1 MKNIF
6 LVPNT
11 KKDVEYRVT
20 RAVAQKLASLD
31 LSVFMLNLY
40 NDSGIDE
47 CVYVDDI
54 PQCAELVLVIGG
66 DGSFIDAAGFAIKN
80 DIPILGINLGKVGY
94 LSEIEPSD
102 LSALENLTVGEYTID
117 NKMLLEVSSENDKG
131 KLENKLSVND
141 VVLSHPSYLG
151 IADFVLIS
159 KEGGVRYRADG
170 IVVSTPAGSTAYS
183 LSAGGPIVSHGAN
196 AIIVTPIA
204 PHSFFNRSIVFGE
217 SEEIRIKNT
226 SADSLNLS
234 LDGRFCHVLSPGEK
248 CTIKASKK
256 KLKVLTFKENNMFSN
271 LFCKMQI
278 MEDII

>member
-11 KKDVEYRVT
+11 KKDTDYVVT
-20 RAVAQKLASLD
+20 RAVAQKLLSLELCVTM
-31 LSVFMLNLY
+31 LSLY
-40 NDSGIDE
+40 RESHIEN
-47 CVYVDDI
+47 CVYVEDI
-54 PQCAELVLVIGG
+54 PKSADLVLVIGG

-80 DIPILGINLGKVGY
+80 DVPILGINLGKVGY
-94 LSEIEPSD
+94 LSEIEPTD
-102 LSALENLTVGEYTID
+102 LSPLEKLKCDEYSID
-117 NKMLLEVSSENDKG
+117 NKMLLEVCSERDEV
-131 KLENKLSVND
+131 KLKEKLAVND
-141 VVLSHPSYLG
+141 IVLSHPSYLG
-151 IADFVLIS
+151 ISDFVLIS

-183 LSAGGPIVSHGAN
+183 LSAGGPIVSHGAS

-217 SEEIRIKNT
+217 NEIIKIKNT
-226 SADSLNLS
+226 SSEALNLS
-234 LDGRFCHVLSPGEK
+234 LDGRFCHVLAPSEK
-248 CTIKASKK
+248 CTVKASEKR
-256 KLKVLTFKENNMFSN
+256 LKVLTFKENNMFSN

>member
-11 KKDVEYRVT
+11 KKDKDYKVT
-20 RAVAQKLASLD
+20 IAVTKKLVSMD
-31 LSVFMLNLY
+31 LCVYMLESY
-40 NDSGIDE
+40 ADSGIKT
-47 CVYVDDI
+47 CVYTTDVPDFAD
-54 PQCAELVLVIGG
+54 LVLVIGG

-102 LSALENLTVGEYTID
+102 LSPLEKLVTDEYSVD
-117 NKMLLEVSSENDKG
+117 KKMLLSVDSERDMGTLHG
-131 KLENKLSVND
+131 KLAVND
-141 VVLSHPSYLG
+141 IVLSHPSYLG

-170 IVVSTPAGSTAYS
+170 VVVSTPAGSTAYS
-183 LSAGGPIVSHGAN
+183 LSAGGPIVSHGAS

-217 SEEIRIKNT
+217 TETIKIKNT
-226 SADSLNLS
+226 STDALNLS
-234 LDGRFCHVLSPGEK
+234 LDGRFCHVLAPGEK
-248 CTIKASKK
+248 CTVKASEK